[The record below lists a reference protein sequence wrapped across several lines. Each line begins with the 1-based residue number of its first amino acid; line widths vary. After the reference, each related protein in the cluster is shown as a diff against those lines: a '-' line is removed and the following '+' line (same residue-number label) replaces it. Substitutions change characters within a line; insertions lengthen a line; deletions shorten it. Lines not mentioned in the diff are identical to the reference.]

1 MLRRVI
7 VALFL
12 LVCMPQ
18 FLAAQVISINF
29 NGQGPGGPAAR
40 PGPFNLAPTDVA
52 GVVAVPNWNNVP
64 SDNLATPVAL
74 NSSTGAAT
82 GATVAVS
89 GMNNAWSLPAAPT
102 TPNGTIMQGY
112 LDSGNATTTTVMVA
126 NLPAAFTAAGYN
138 VYVYFD
144 GNNGGTPRS
153 GQFTIGSQSIFGLDP
168 ANTDFTGAFV
178 QVPSTSNTNQMANT
192 PAGNYM
198 IFTGLT
204 ANTFT
209 LTTTPAFS
217 TTGTLRAPI
226 NAIQIVPVPE
236 PGSIALAGIGMVSLL
251 GYRLRR
257 RTGKDLAKA

>member
-1 MLRRVI
+1 MLRRVV

-12 LVCMPQ
+12 LVCLPQ

-29 NGQGPGGPAAR
+29 NGQGPGSPGAR
-40 PGPFNLAPTDVA
+40 PGPYDLAPTDVA

-89 GMNNAWSLPAAPT
+89 GMNNAWSLPTVPA
-102 TPNGTIMQGY
+102 TPDATMMRGY
-112 LDSGNATTTTVMVA
+112 LDSGNTTTTTVTVA
-126 NLPAAFTAAGYN
+126 NLPAAFTSAGYN

-144 GNNGGTPRS
+144 GNNTTNARS
-153 GQFTIGSQSIFGLDP
+153 GQYTIGSQMIFGMDN
-168 ANTDFTGAFV
+168 ASTDFTGSFV

-192 PAGNYM
+192 PAGNYT
-198 IFTGLT
+198 IFTSLT
-204 ANTFT
+204 ANSFT
-209 LTTTPAFS
+209 LTATPAFPA
-217 TTGTLRAPI
+217 TGTLRAPI

-257 RTGKDLAKA
+257 RAGKDLVKA